1 MAIGSNSRP
10 RHLPE
15 KNFPAYAYLPGSQ
28 PHPIRDPA
36 GHSYLIEPM
45 RVSTDTA
52 VGSDPFLWGLDLF
65 NYGYYWEA
73 HEAWESLWQVAEQ
86 GSPSRAFFKALILLS
101 AAGVKIREGKTAAA
115 LRHSRR
121 AAMLFRLLNGSPEA
135 IVEEALGLRQQFSPT
150 MPRQQQRPGL
160 RCRSCHSVGLNPC
173 LILSLLRRP
182 RLSPPYP
189 LANNGRMSGKMRMN
203 GRVPLLS
210 MLGPLL
216 REHAPNTRLVYS
228 GGSETDF
235 PKISSTSATVLRVCD
250 KGKVSRADNRTFAR
264 WNSARQISLE
274 SCRDW

>member
-1 MAIGSNSRP
+1 MPISVLPCFMAIGSNSRP

-135 IVEEALGLRQQFSPT
+135 IVEEALGLP
-150 MPRQQQRPGL
+150 PA
-160 RCRSCHSVGLNPC
+160 
-173 LILSLLRRP
+173 ILADYAEAATTARVALP
-182 RLSPPYP
+182 V
-189 LANNGRMSGKMRMN
+189 
-203 GRVPLLS
+203 VPLGWPQPVFDFVLI
-210 MLGPLL
+210 
-216 REHAPNTRLVYS
+216 APAAAFAT
-228 GGSETDF
+228 
-235 PKISSTSATVLRVCD
+235 ISA
-250 KGKVSRADNRTFAR
+250 G
-264 WNSARQISLE
+264 E
-274 SCRDW
+274 